1 MEVTMTESGSPLKGW
16 IVGINGT
23 QDKSEEDKL
32 TLTRHDPPRVFLE
45 IDVPG
50 LRSAGEDQRL
60 MGRVAIREVLESLQ
74 EALDS
79 PSALA
84 GFRP

>member
-1 MEVTMTESGSPLKGW
+1 MEVEMTESGSPLKGW

-23 QDKSEEDKL
+23 RDKPEEDKL
-32 TLTRHDPPRVFLE
+32 TLTRHDPSRVFLE

-50 LRSAGEDQRL
+50 LRSAGEGQRL
-60 MGRVAIREVLESLQ
+60 MGRVAIHEVLISLQ

>member
-1 MEVTMTESGSPLKGW
+1 MTEGDDVPTGWVVSISGTRDEPDG
-16 IVGINGT
+16 
-23 QDKSEEDKL
+23 DKL
-32 TLTRHDPPRVFLE
+32 TLTRHDPSRVFLE

-50 LRSAGEDQRL
+50 LRSSGDDQRQ
-60 MGRVAIREVLESLQ
+60 MGRQAIRGVLASLQ

-79 PSALA
+79 PSALS